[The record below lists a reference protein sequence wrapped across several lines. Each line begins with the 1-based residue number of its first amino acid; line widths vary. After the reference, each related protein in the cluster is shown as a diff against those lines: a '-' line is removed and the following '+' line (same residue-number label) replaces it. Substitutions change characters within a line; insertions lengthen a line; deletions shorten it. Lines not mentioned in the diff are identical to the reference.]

1 MSVFTE
7 KEREYLLSGVR
18 LGRLA
23 TVGSDGTPHVV
34 PTAFRYNPDHDTIDI
49 GGHDF
54 AKRKKYRD
62 VLTNPKV
69 AFVVDD
75 IASVSPWRVRG
86 IEIRG
91 EAEVLDLGGT
101 ELMQGF
107 APEMFR
113 INPKRIVSWGLEE
126 QMSYKGRSVP

>member
-1 MSVFTE
+1 MRNTFDLTVALAEWIAMPMPPGNWPSAGLERSLTMSVFTE

-54 AKRKKYRD
+54 AKRKK
-62 VLTNPKV
+62 T
-69 AFVVDD
+69 AT
-75 IASVSPWRVRG
+75 S
-86 IEIRG
+86 
-91 EAEVLDLGGT
+91 
-101 ELMQGF
+101 
-107 APEMFR
+107 
-113 INPKRIVSWGLEE
+113 
-126 QMSYKGRSVP
+126 

>member
-1 MSVFTE
+1 MSVFTDE
-7 KEREYLLSGVR
+7 ERAYLSSDLR

-23 TVGSDGTPHVV
+23 TVGPDGMPHVV
-34 PTAFRYNPDHDTIDI
+34 PTAFRYNQDHDTIDV

-54 AKRKKYRD
+54 TERKKYRD
-62 VLTNPKV
+62 VLSHPKV

-86 IEIRG
+86 IEVRG
-91 EAEVLDLGGT
+91 EADVLDSGGSELGP
-101 ELMQGF
+101 GF

-113 INPKRIVSWGLEE
+113 ITPQRIVSWGLGG
-126 QMSYKGRSVP
+126 QSFYHARSVP

>member
-34 PTAFRYNPDHDTIDI
+34 PTAFRYDPGHDSIDI

-54 AKRKKYRD
+54 ANERSTGTSSETPR
-62 VLTNPKV
+62 
-69 AFVVDD
+69 
-75 IASVSPWRVRG
+75 SPSSSTTSPR
-86 IEIRG
+86 
-91 EAEVLDLGGT
+91 
-101 ELMQGF
+101 
-107 APEMFR
+107 
-113 INPKRIVSWGLEE
+113 
-126 QMSYKGRSVP
+126 